1 MGWGTGAYCHRGAGQ
16 HLKHQYVPKSF
27 LVPEKGACMFVVI
40 FRAKI
45 AKLDDEYIRVAQ
57 RLRDLALTDFS
68 CLEFHTVTEGDHE
81 IALSYWPDQDKIR
94 AWKQHSDHLIAQELG
109 KKNWYESY
117 SVQVCEVKRQYNSMT

>member
-1 MGWGTGAYCHRGAGQ
+1 
-16 HLKHQYVPKSF
+16 
-27 LVPEKGACMFVVI
+27 MFVVI

-45 AKLDDEYIRVAQ
+45 AKLDDEYSRVAQ
-57 RLRDLALTDFS
+57 RLRDLALTKFG
-68 CLEFHTVTEGDHE
+68 CLEFHAVTEGNHE

-109 KKNWYESY
+109 KNNWYESY